1 MKVYIILYSSLCTED
16 EDNIIEIDD
25 VYSSYDEAR
34 KRLHELVEDEMDRL
48 ELSTDA
54 GNIEILED
62 GEYNKQWGYCYCE
75 GDQWIYH
82 SYDLHGFPCDE
93 ISYSI
98 VEREIL

>member
-1 MKVYIILYSSLCTED
+1 MKVYIILYSNLCT
-16 EDNIIEIDD
+16 EDNIIEIDN
-25 VYSSYDEAR
+25 VYSSYDEAL

-54 GNIEILED
+54 GNIGESED
-62 GEYNKQWGYCYCE
+62 VTENQQWGYCGE
-75 GDQWIYH
+75 DQWIYH
-82 SYDLHGFPCDE
+82 GFDIVDLTED

>member
-1 MKVYIILYSSLCTED
+1 MKVYIILYSCLCTED

-54 GNIEILED
+54 CNIEEPED
-62 GEYNKQWGYCYCE
+62 DANWGYQGE
-75 GDQWIYH
+75 DQWIYH
-82 SYDLHGFPCDE
+82 SCDYLGETYD